1 MRVVNGIDLK
11 KVVMLVAASS
21 IYLSLNAQQVKKE
34 NGTINSKKYEGYSIV
49 IKDARSRVEDFWL
62 VHLEEYSNVR
72 RKRDFYQIVELKLP
86 DSYFPEAVFYT
97 RIIEKDSL
105 GKIWVAL
112 DSETLL
118 GGEEGEELVNEALEQ
133 FMGSLPVEYEK
144 NNIEKRIID
153 AKRVIMIT
161 ENEQQT
167 LMQSAKNLSRQLEE
181 ATTEKE
187 RLNIT
192 LENLD
197 LEILAVKQRIE
208 NNKSDSIRSVSDLEK
223 IRILVAQYEEDLK
236 KLN

>member
-11 KVVMLVAASS
+11 KVVMLVAACS

-49 IKDARSRVEDFWL
+49 VKDATSKVEDFWL
-62 VHLEEYSNVR
+62 VHLKEYSNVR
-72 RKRDFYQIVELKLP
+72 RKRDFYQIEEFKLP

-118 GGEEGEELVNEALEQ
+118 GGVEGEELVNEALEQ
-133 FMGSLPVEYEK
+133 FMGSLPAEYEK
-144 NNIEKRIID
+144 NSIEKRIIE

-161 ENEQQT
+161 ENEQQA

-181 ATTEKE
+181 VTTEKE
-187 RLNIT
+187 RLNTT

-197 LEILAVKQRIE
+197 LEILATKQRIE

>member
-1 MRVVNGIDLK
+1 MRVVNGIVLT
-11 KVVMLVAASS
+11 KVVMLMAACSA
-21 IYLSLNAQQVKKE
+21 YLSLNAQQVKKE

-49 IKDARSRVEDFWL
+49 IKDDVSKVEDFWL
-62 VHLEEYSNVR
+62 IYLEEYSNVR
-72 RKRDFYQIVELKLP
+72 RKRDFYQIEEFKLP
-86 DSYFPEAVFYT
+86 DSYFPESVFYS

-112 DSETLL
+112 DPETLL

-133 FMGSLPVEYEK
+133 FMGSLPAEYEK
-144 NNIEKRIID
+144 NSIKKRIVE

-161 ENEQQT
+161 ENEQQALT
-167 LMQSAKNLSRQLEE
+167 QSTKNLSRQLEE

-187 RLNIT
+187 RLNTT

-197 LEILAVKQRIE
+197 LEILAIKQRIE

-223 IRILVAQYEEDLK
+223 IRILIAQYEAELK